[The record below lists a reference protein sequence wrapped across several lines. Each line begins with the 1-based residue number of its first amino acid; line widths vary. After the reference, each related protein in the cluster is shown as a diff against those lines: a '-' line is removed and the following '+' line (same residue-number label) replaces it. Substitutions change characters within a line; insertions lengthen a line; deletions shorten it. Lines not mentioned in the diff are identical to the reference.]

1 MLMKKSILMLG
12 LAVAAMTSCTNDEVL
27 EQNQSTQK
35 AIGFETFVNK
45 GTRADIDNTNPLK
58 EFYVYGFYT
67 GNPDVQVF
75 ENVAVLYERNTE
87 TSEWEWNVKEQ
98 KRWDTQYYYFAA
110 YADGQGTG
118 TVEVTDAD
126 KLSNGSFAYNTTNS
140 TADLIFTD
148 YVVSS
153 DMETQKDFIATV
165 THRDTRQSFIT
176 TDVDLTFGHML
187 SKVTFKFEN
196 TSPENLDMTVADV
209 KLIVKNKATCT
220 YSYNASTSDSN
231 VAWSGHVK
239 SDNFTSYAL
248 NGVTNQTRGTI
259 SDIVG
264 TSYVIPHQTDAVISF
279 NVSYYDKSGAQV
291 GETESKQL
299 SLYPNQLTWEPA
311 NVYNYTIQ
319 LPASPQ
325 YIDFDVNDIN
335 GWTNNTIS
343 ISGSNQ

>member
-1 MLMKKSILMLG
+1 MKKSILMLG

-45 GTRADIDNTNPLK
+45 GTRADIDERNPLK

-67 GNPDVQVF
+67 GTPDVTVF
-75 ENVAVLYERNTE
+75 ENVAVLYEQNTK
-87 TSEWEWNVKEQ
+87 TSKWEWNVKEQ
-98 KRWDTQYYYFAA
+98 KKWDTQSYYFAA

-118 TVEVTDAD
+118 TVESTDAD
-126 KLSNGSFAYNTTNS
+126 KLSNGNFTYNTTNS

-153 DMETQKDFIATV
+153 DLETQKDFIATV
-165 THRDTRQSFIT
+165 THRDTRESFIT

-196 TSPENLDMTVADV
+196 TSPENLDMTVTDV
-209 KLIVKNKATCT
+209 KLTVKNKATCT
-220 YSYNASTSDSN
+220 YSYNASTSN
-231 VAWSGHVK
+231 VAWTAHAN

-248 NGVTNQTRGTI
+248 NGVTKQTRGTI

-264 TSYVIPHQTDAVISF
+264 TSYVIPHQTGAVISF
-279 NVSYYDKSGAQV
+279 NVSYHDKSGTQI
-291 GETESKQL
+291 GKTESKEL
-299 SLYPNQLTWEPA
+299 SLYPNQLIWQPA
-311 NVYNYTIQ
+311 NIYNYKIQ

-325 YIDFDVNDIN
+325 YIDFNVVKIN
-335 GWTNNTIS
+335 GWTSQDIP
-343 ISGSNQ
+343 ISGSN